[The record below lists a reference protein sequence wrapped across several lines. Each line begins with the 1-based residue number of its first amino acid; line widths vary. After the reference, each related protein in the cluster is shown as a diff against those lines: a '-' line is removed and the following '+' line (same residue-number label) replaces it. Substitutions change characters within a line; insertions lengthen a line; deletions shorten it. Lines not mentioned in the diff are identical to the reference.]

1 MRDCDHCDDVLA
13 DPVVERERESLKE
26 DSALLRGLNCV
37 DGKITYRGVAEAFG
51 MEYHEPGKFLG

>member
-26 DSALLRGLNCV
+26 DSARTPFTLRISGGRLT
-37 DGKITYRGVAEAFG
+37 DAIYRGR
-51 MEYHEPGKFLG
+51 